1 MHIRSNTGTAGGNR
15 RGPRDFADK
24 FLPLYYPPAAISGT
38 GATNPSLIER
48 QAAYRELIAAR
59 DDNSAFSIVD
69 RDRLIDAVN
78 RLPTMNTFVALQ
90 VHGAM
95 TGVVW
100 LGRLEE
106 EYRTV

>member
-1 MHIRSNTGTAGGNR
+1 MV
-15 RGPRDFADK
+15 K
-24 FLPLYYPPAAISGT
+24 
-38 GATNPSLIER
+38 R

-59 DDNSAFSIVD
+59 DDNPVFDLVD

-78 RLPTMNTFVALQ
+78 RLPALNLHVALQ

-95 TGVVW
+95 TGVIW

-106 EYRTV
+106 YQGDRGQN